1 MRRALTLAV
10 MLGAAS
16 VQAEDPAAEL
26 QQARAEKS
34 MLEASLNGLPERERA
49 LDTELTSEVRTL
61 YRLRRG
67 GMLPLFSG
75 LDAML
80 GHASRMAHY
89 EKLTRKTLRELEHV
103 RGERERL
110 SKESLALDAKLAAA
124 EESAAS
130 YAQVQQQLVQDA
142 VARQEALAVAP
153 APQQAYGLSLAGGLP
168 VPSER
173 FTDQVG
179 GLALPVAGA
188 ASISDAERPGDE
200 GHGLHFGSHAG
211 ASVRAAAAGKVAFAE
226 RQTLYG
232 LMVIVEHDHRYRTVY
247 AGLGSID
254 VQVGDAI
261 SKSARIGSTGE
272 APIYFEVRRDSRSQD
287 ARRWL
292 GL

>member
-1 MRRALTLAV
+1 MKRALVALSLWA
-10 MLGAAS
+10 AAS
-16 VQAEDPAAEL
+16 VHAEDPSAEL
-26 QQARAEKS
+26 LATRAEKS
-34 MLEASLNGLPERERA
+34 VLEAQLGGLPERERA
-49 LDTELTSEVRTL
+49 LNDELTGEVRTL

-67 GMLPLFSG
+67 GLLPLVSG

-80 GHASRMAHY
+80 AHASRMAHY
-89 EKLTRKTLRELEHV
+89 EKLTRKTLRALSQV
-103 RGERERL
+103 RSERERL

-124 EESAAS
+124 EEAASS
-130 YAQVQQQLVQDA
+130 YAQTQQQLVHEA
-142 VARQEALAVAP
+142 VTRQEALAAP
-153 APQQAYGLSLAGGLP
+153 APQQTYGLTLAGGLAMP
-168 VPSER
+168 MER

-188 ASISDAERPGDE
+188 ASIRDSERPGND
-200 GHGLHFGSHAG
+200 GSGLKFEAGPG

-247 AGLGSID
+247 GGLASVD
-254 VQVGDAI
+254 VQVGDSI
-261 SKSARIGSTGE
+261 SKSARLGSAGDG
-272 APIYFEVRRDSRSQD
+272 PIYFEVRRDTRSQD